1 MELEPPSLDMITKIT
16 KYLNIYDNFIS
27 KDLTINSVSF
37 FDELELLFSK
47 NKDILTD
54 DEKVYIRFIIE
65 KRNLIKKFRKIGNK
79 NFT

>member
-16 KYLNIYDNFIS
+16 KYLNIYYNFIS

-65 KRNLIKKFRKIGNK
+65 KRNLIKKFRKIGNN